1 LNIPG
6 SDFSVHNFKIANNYI
21 KSMLRLP
28 PFEYHAPSNIA
39 EAVALK
45 AELGDSAMYSAG
57 GTDLFPNMK
66 RRQFTPQN
74 LIGLADLQE
83 LRTISEEKSAN
94 GLLIGSGV
102 SLSEVAQHAEIRGR
116 FPALAQAA
124 ALVSAPQLRNMGTL
138 GGNLCLDT
146 RCNYYNQTF
155 QWRKALGFCLKKEGD
170 TCWVAL
176 SSPKC
181 LAVSSS
187 DCAPVVLALNAE
199 FNLVGPEGQRTVAA
213 AEFYKNDGADFLNK
227 TSDELLVSIRLPE
240 HEGWKMNY
248 KKLRRRDSIDFPILG
263 VATALRLESSGSK
276 GATLDCAEIRIVLG
290 AVASAP
296 LRAYEAEKMLVGE
309 RLTTERIAAAAQ
321 LAAKL
326 AKPMD
331 NTDMTLGF
339 RKKMVTRFVEEALKE
354 ALEN

>member
-1 LNIPG
+1 
-6 SDFSVHNFKIANNYI
+6 
-21 KSMLRLP
+21 MLRLP

-155 QWRKALGFCLKKEGD
+155 QWRKALGFCLKKDGD

-199 FNLVGPEGQRTVAA
+199 FNLVGPEGQRTVPA

-227 TSDELLVSIRLPE
+227 TPDELLVSIRLPE

-263 VATALRLESSGSK
+263 VAVAIRLKNSAESGDAGSSVDAEKTASI
-276 GATLDCAEIRIVLG
+276 DCAEIRIVLG

-309 RLTTERIAAAAQ
+309 KLTTERIAAAAQ

-339 RKKMVTRFVEEALKE
+339 RKKMVARFVEEALKE

>member
-1 LNIPG
+1 
-6 SDFSVHNFKIANNYI
+6 
-21 KSMLRLP
+21 MLRLP

-102 SLSEVAQHAEIRGR
+102 SLSEVAQHAEIRER

-199 FNLVGPEGQRTVAA
+199 FNLAGPEGQRTVAA

-227 TSDELLVSIRLPE
+227 TPDELLVSIRLPE

>member
-1 LNIPG
+1 
-6 SDFSVHNFKIANNYI
+6 
-21 KSMLRLP
+21 MLRLP

-199 FNLVGPEGQRTVAA
+199 FNLAGPEGQRTVAA

-263 VATALRLESSGSK
+263 VATALRLESYGSK

>member
-1 LNIPG
+1 
-6 SDFSVHNFKIANNYI
+6 
-21 KSMLRLP
+21 MLRLP

-155 QWRKALGFCLKKEGD
+155 QWRKALGFCLKKDGD

-199 FNLVGPEGQRTVAA
+199 FNLAGPEGQRTVAA

-339 RKKMVTRFVEEALKE
+339 RKKMVARFVEEALKE

>member
-1 LNIPG
+1 
-6 SDFSVHNFKIANNYI
+6 
-21 KSMLRLP
+21 MLRLP

-45 AELGDSAMYSAG
+45 AEHGASAMYSAG

-74 LIGLADLQE
+74 LIALADLQE

-102 SLSEVAQHAEIRGR
+102 SLTEVAQHAEIRRR

-124 ALVSAPQLRNMGTL
+124 ALVSTPQLRNMGTL

-199 FNLVGPEGQRTVAA
+199 FNLAGPEGQRTVAA
-213 AEFYKNDGADFLNK
+213 AMFYKNDGADFLNK
-227 TSDELLVSIRLPE
+227 TPDELLVSIRLPE
-240 HEGWKMNY
+240 HEVWKMNY

-263 VATALRLESSGSK
+263 VAVAIRLNNSAESGDAGRSIDAEKTGS
-276 GATLDCAEIRIVLG
+276 TLDCAEIRIVLG

>member
-1 LNIPG
+1 
-6 SDFSVHNFKIANNYI
+6 
-21 KSMLRLP
+21 MLRLP

-45 AELGDSAMYSAG
+45 AEHGASAMYSAG

-74 LIGLADLQE
+74 LIALADLQE

-102 SLSEVAQHAEIRGR
+102 SLTEVAQHAEIRRR

-124 ALVSAPQLRNMGTL
+124 ALVSTPQLRNMGTL

-199 FNLVGPEGQRTVAA
+199 FNLAGPEGQRTVAA